1 MRQLAWMLLAGL
13 LVVTSGSLAAQQA
26 SPDMILNNGKIITV
40 DDRFSIAQAIAIRGD
55 RIVAADAR
63 VMGADVLEVRDNP
76 PRALLES
83 PLVVA
88 PRAPKPTALLQH
100 PLVRELRAPMPNPPS
115 PKPVRLKLPAFSPT
129 NVLALSNL

>member
-63 VMGADVLEVRDNP
+63 VMGADGVGGEGQPAESVVRI
-76 PRALLES
+76 AAGGGAES
-83 PLVVA
+83 PKADGVVA
-88 PRAPKPTALLQH
+88 TSAGQGTEGAD
-100 PLVRELRAPMPNPPS
+100 
-115 PKPVRLKLPAFSPT
+115 SPT
-129 NVLALSNL
+129 NVLALPNL